1 MNALLTSAHVAL
13 CAGSNLSHQVSTM
26 LSASND
32 VEKSWILSASIVVD
46 VHVRSRRL
54 SQEPGFSAVLL
65 SGSPVKKGKSA
76 GRTIR
81 GVGCVCDCGVVGGGD
96 CSHDDG
102 SDRSD
107 DGSEESVPSD
117 SELLCWSDIVWFVF
131 EDQVLHLSARSSLC
145 AVL

>member
-1 MNALLTSAHVAL
+1 
-13 CAGSNLSHQVSTM
+13 M

-54 SQEPGFSAVLL
+54 SQVLGFSAVLS

-81 GVGCVCDCGVVGGGD
+81 GVGCVCGCGVIEIGD
-96 CSHDDG
+96 CARDDG
-102 SDRSD
+102 SEYCSD
-107 DGSEESVPSD
+107 DGSEESVSSD

-131 EDQVLHLSARSSLC
+131 EDQLLCLSARSSLC
-145 AVL
+145 AAF